1 MNSSPEITPQ
11 DFDFFKI
18 ALGSKDFILLDHL
31 GLKTPLLPEYYQRV
45 AAQICPRFRGV
56 GAASLIVLV
65 PGHDD
70 IPRLLQFTPGDPENL
85 PVFDALMA
93 AAKYLFDTARYGISL
108 IPLWQ
113 GKNIIQVEPLDSS
126 NFRLTLGTARSASQI
141 LGPEDLKTAK
151 WTVDLGDTTL
161 TGIPLELGAE
171 ILVFFNSPSKPKAKK
186 KWLKSFKK
194 VPRLQGRIPVL
205 VDLISPEEIEITLAP
220 ESLETDVV
228 AVSALSALAVQLEGF
243 CNDQVLVRCRNHP
256 VFVEISGPQRILKIT
271 APVIYIFTG
280 SFSLRDDKI

>member
-1 MNSSPEITPQ
+1 MDYSDIFTRPIEEITDDEIIQRARELREKGRYPV
-11 DFDFFKI
+11 I
-18 ALGSKDFILLDHL
+18 V
-31 GLKTPLLPEYYQRV
+31 KTP
-45 AAQICPRFRGV
+45 
-56 GAASLIVLV
+56 
-65 PGHDD
+65 
-70 IPRLLQFTPGDPENL
+70 
-85 PVFDALMA
+85 
-93 AAKYLFDTARYGISL
+93 
-108 IPLWQ
+108 
-113 GKNIIQVEPLDSS
+113 
-126 NFRLTLGTARSASQI
+126 
-141 LGPEDLKTAK
+141 
-151 WTVDLGDTTL
+151 VDK
-161 TGIPLELGAE
+161 
-171 ILVFFNSPSKPKAKK
+171 KPKAKK